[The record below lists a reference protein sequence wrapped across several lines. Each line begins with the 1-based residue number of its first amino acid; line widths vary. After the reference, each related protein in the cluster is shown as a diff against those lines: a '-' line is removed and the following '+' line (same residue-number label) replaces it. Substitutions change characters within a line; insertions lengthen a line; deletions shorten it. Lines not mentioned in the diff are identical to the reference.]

1 MEIGG
6 SRYKEGDG
14 FTLHVHIFIFVL
26 TCMYTACFVY
36 FSSPMCNREY
46 KFFQPKV
53 RWGVL
58 DGVLQ
63 RLLSRIRG
71 PNFSF
76 K

>member
-14 FTLHVHIFIFVL
+14 FALHVRIFSFVL
-26 TCMYTACFVY
+26 TMYTACFVY
-36 FSSPMCNREY
+36 FVSPMCNREY